1 MQQHI
6 CPNCLLSIHDNR
18 EYCPHCGTQNP
29 HYDPTATNEN
39 DGTQDSSAQPANHHP
54 EATASKCAYCDSVL
68 YSDEKTCSRCGAA
81 NPNFVV
87 HGKSAGAGGTR
98 SHGTEN
104 ASTGK
109 CPCCGGVLRS
119 NERACPTCGS
129 INTHY
134 VLDTELL
141 IRDPKTVSELQEYCA
156 ERNMPLLRMRFFIG
170 EDTHEPQA
178 FGIYRTENGN
188 TVVYKNK
195 SDGSRAVRYDGPD
208 EAYAVSQLLSK
219 LEEECRKRGID
230 PDRSLRAEAPS
241 VSENR
246 RAYRSRGTYPNN
258 AATAKTVYYTH
269 KSSCRFRKPIL
280 WLIVLI
286 GVVAWLFFAVRYREQ
301 CTACMDGCAHFL
313 FGDSPIENSSF
324 GSFSDNNDS
333 SYHSGYSPGGS
344 SSYDSGNQFDN
355 SWDSWDSS
363 DTNWDSDW

>member
-141 IRDPKTVSELQEYCA
+141 IRDPKTVSELQENCA

-230 PDRSLRAEAPS
+230 PDRSLRQREPPRLS
-241 VSENR
+241 KSRHVSEQCGDGKNR
-246 RAYRSRGTYPNN
+246 LLYTQIKLPLSEADPLADRVDRRRRMAVLCRPIQRAMHSLYGWLCALSFR
-258 AATAKTVYYTH
+258 
-269 KSSCRFRKPIL
+269 RFADRKQFL
-280 WLIVLI
+280 RQ
-286 GVVAWLFFAVRYREQ
+286 LFR
-301 CTACMDGCAHFL
+301 
-313 FGDSPIENSSF
+313 
-324 GSFSDNNDS
+324 
-333 SYHSGYSPGGS
+333 
-344 SSYDSGNQFDN
+344 
-355 SWDSWDSS
+355 
-363 DTNWDSDW
+363 